1 MGLYMVGHA
10 RPTPPKLR
18 LDRPRAEREDGLDAA
33 MVVYNF
39 KKIETVPTADALI
52 DAILSKTQRKT
63 PTVVHPNYNIVRIRQ
78 FYMRKVKF
86 TQSCAAPP
94 PLARPRWASA
104 QSAPR
109 RALRAARRSYQE
121 RLTQIV
127 TDFPRLEDIHPFYA
141 DLVNVLYDRDH
152 FKLALGQVN
161 IARQLIDSVG
171 KDYVKL
177 LKYGD
182 SLYRCKCL
190 KVRVTLSLSLSLS
203 LSLTLCLSLALTL
216 TLSLALTLTL
226 SLALTL
232 TLTSAL
238 RSGACAR

>member
-1 MGLYMVGHA
+1 MS
-10 RPTPPKLR
+10 
-18 LDRPRAEREDGLDAA
+18 PRA
-33 MVVYNF
+33 VSF
-39 KKIETVPTADALI
+39 
-52 DAILSKTQRKT
+52 
-63 PTVVHPNYNIVRIRQ
+63 VRH
-78 FYMRKVKF
+78 
-86 TQSCAAPP
+86 
-94 PLARPRWASA
+94 
-104 QSAPR
+104 
-109 RALRAARRSYQE
+109 RSYQE

-190 KVRVTLSLSLSLS
+190 KRAALGRMCTVIKRQKGALEYLEQVRMHMMRLPSIDPTTRTIIVAGYPNVGKSSFVNKVTRANVEVQPSRRLVDMTAVS
-203 LSLTLCLSLALTL
+203 CP
-216 TLSLALTLTL
+216 
-226 SLALTL
+226 
-232 TLTSAL
+232 
-238 RSGACAR
+238 RCR

>member
-1 MGLYMVGHA
+1 MA
-10 RPTPPKLR
+10 PW
-18 LDRPRAEREDGLDAA
+18 E
-33 MVVYNF
+33 
-39 KKIETVPTADALI
+39 
-52 DAILSKTQRKT
+52 S
-63 PTVVHPNYNIVRIRQ
+63 
-78 FYMRKVKF
+78 
-86 TQSCAAPP
+86 TQSV
-94 PLARPRWASA
+94 S
-104 QSAPR
+104 SR

-190 KVRVTLSLSLSLS
+190 KRAALGRMCTVIKRQKGALEYLEQARPALTRTLSRARASRRSRFRRS
-203 LSLTLCLSLALTL
+203 GASTLCLRGQTPG
-216 TLSLALTLTL
+216 
-226 SLALTL
+226 
-232 TLTSAL
+232 SAA
-238 RSGACAR
+238 ACPKPQPLP

>member
-1 MGLYMVGHA
+1 
-10 RPTPPKLR
+10 
-18 LDRPRAEREDGLDAA
+18 

-86 TQSCAAPP
+86 TQSCASPAPP
-94 PLARPRWASA
+94 PSRGPVGVGPVS
-104 QSAPR
+104 SC

-152 FKLALGQVN
+152 FKLALGQLN
-161 IARQLIDSVG
+161 IARQIIDSVS
-171 KDYVKL
+171 KDYTKL
-177 LKYGD
+177 LKYAD

-190 KVRVTLSLSLSLS
+190 KKAALGRMCTVVKRQKGALEYLEQVRMHMMRLPSIDPTTRTIIVAGYPNVGKSSFVNKVTR
-203 LSLTLCLSLALTL
+203 ANVEVQP
-216 TLSLALTLTL
+216 
-226 SLALTL
+226 
-232 TLTSAL
+232 
-238 RSGACAR
+238 